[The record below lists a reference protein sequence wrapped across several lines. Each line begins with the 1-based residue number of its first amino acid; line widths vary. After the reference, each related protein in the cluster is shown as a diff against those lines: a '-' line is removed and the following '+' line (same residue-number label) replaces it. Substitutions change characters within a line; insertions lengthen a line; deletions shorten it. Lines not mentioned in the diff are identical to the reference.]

1 MAIALTL
8 LLGIFMGIIFG
19 FTLEKSRVI
28 DPEVIIGQFQLK
40 NFIML
45 KSSSFLK
52 NGRELTAERS
62 KSQVRELIII

>member
-1 MAIALTL
+1 VRGM
-8 LLGIFMGIIFG
+8 
-19 FTLEKSRVI
+19 V
-28 DPEVIIGQFQLK
+28 K

-52 NGRELTAERS
+52 NGRELPAEGS